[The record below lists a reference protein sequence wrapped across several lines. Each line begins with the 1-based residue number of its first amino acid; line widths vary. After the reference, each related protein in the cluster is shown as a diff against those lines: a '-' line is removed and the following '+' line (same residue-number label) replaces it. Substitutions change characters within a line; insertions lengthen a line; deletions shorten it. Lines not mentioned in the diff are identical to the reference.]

1 MKVQFLTLIMIT
13 TIICFNPETIIA
25 QKCSKKKTKKK
36 QTSVLANRT
45 DTISYIIGADFYG
58 NLKANDIEINIDAFM
73 QGLLARK
80 NETDTI
86 FTQDEII
93 SIINELQKELQ
104 IRQQEK
110 MDKELKENKA
120 KGQQFLNKNRT
131 MPGVIETSSG
141 LQYKIIKQGSGIKPN
156 INSKITVHY
165 EGRLIDNTIFDSSY
179 QRGEPVTF
187 ELNRLMQGW
196 IEALQI
202 MPEGSI
208 YELYIPSELGYGDRP
223 VPGVIP
229 AGSVLIF
236 KVELIKVE

>member
-1 MKVQFLTLIMIT
+1 MKTQFLTLFIIT
-13 TIICFNPETIIA
+13 ILHCFNPEAIIA
-25 QKCSKKKTKKK
+25 QKSPKKKTKK
-36 QTSVLANRT
+36 QTIVLANRI
-45 DTISYIIGADFYG
+45 DTISYIIGADFYR
-58 NLKANDIEINIDAFM
+58 NLKNNDIEINIDAFM
-73 QGLLARK
+73 QGLIARK

-93 SIINELQKELQ
+93 SIINEFQKELQ

-110 MDKELKENKA
+110 MEKELRENKA
-120 KGQQFLNKNRT
+120 KGQQFLDKNKT
-131 MPGVIETSSG
+131 LPGVIETSSG
-141 LQYKIIKQGSGIKPN
+141 LQYKIIRQGTGIKPN

-196 IEALQI
+196 IEALQL

-208 YELYIPSELGYGDRP
+208 YELYIPSELGYGDTP
-223 VPGVIP
+223 IPGVIP

-236 KVELIKVE
+236 RVELIKVE